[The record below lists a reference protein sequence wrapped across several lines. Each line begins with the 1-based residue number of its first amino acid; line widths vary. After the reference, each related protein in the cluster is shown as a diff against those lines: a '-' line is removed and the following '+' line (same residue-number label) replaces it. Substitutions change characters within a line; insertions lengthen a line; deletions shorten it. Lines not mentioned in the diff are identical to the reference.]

1 MGKPHEQ
8 IDIMRKRDVVKE
20 ENANEPLRTQY

>member
-20 ENANEPLRTQY
+20 ENANKAFGTQ

>member
-20 ENANEPLRTQY
+20 ENVNEPLRTQ